1 MATLSAFP
9 NSLIKLKSAEG
20 QKILEN
26 SQRINTE
33 MIKHH
38 KNQINKT
45 YCGPASLALL
55 SNSISSACRI
65 KYMTLTVGNRKA
77 EAALQKEIEQGMVL
91 VDENDILKCIDP
103 EIIKKLDIHKNG
115 LTLEQLGELAMHLGF
130 GVTIYYAINNSKLK
144 DTAEILNTKIR
155 NSDSTVKLIDNIATF
170 RETIIPH
177 ISPSS
182 KYDSV
187 DRGQVQGAIVNFHL
201 GKLGF
206 ASLCGHISPIAAYSE
221 EKDMFLVMDVWP
233 EVPPF
238 WVSVELL
245 WENMSSAVDEV
256 SSLTRGFIHVYELL

>member
-1 MATLSAFP
+1 MATLSVFP
-9 NSLIKLKSAEG
+9 SSLIKLQTTEG

-26 SQRINTE
+26 SQRINSE
-33 MIKHH
+33 MIKRH
-38 KNQINKT
+38 KNQRKKT

-55 SNSISSACRI
+55 SNSISSAYRI
-65 KYMTLTVGNRKA
+65 KYMTLTVGDREA

-103 EIIKKLDIHKNG
+103 EIIKKLNIDKNG
-115 LTLEQLGELAMHLGF
+115 LTLEQFGELAMHLGF
-130 GVTIYYAINNSKLK
+130 GVTIYYAINNSKLR

-155 NSDSTVKLIDNIATF
+155 NSDPTIKLIDDIATF
-170 RETIIPH
+170 RETIIRH
-177 ISPSS
+177 ISPLS

-187 DRGQVQGAIVNFHL
+187 DRGHIQGAIVNFHL

-206 ASLCGHISPIAAYSE
+206 DSLCGHISPIAAYSE
-221 EKDMFLVMDVWP
+221 EEDMFLVMDVWP
-233 EVPPF
+233 DVPPF

-256 SSLTRGFIHVYELL
+256 SGLTRGFIHVYELL